1 VLLAAASCTSPLPL
15 HTNPSRKVFAFYE
28 GENLTCCPVL
38 FTMALAL
45 ADNAFKNKFTS
56 LAQIYDLVVDTSG
69 TDRIRLKWD
78 KEWAKRPVFRDVY
91 NTPKGIRISMSKPL
105 SYQKHRH
112 YFIRLGRTCGYRK
125 KLQFY
130 DLRRGSGKMLN
141 GRPHPARHPEQY

>member
-1 VLLAAASCTSPLPL
+1 MSATYRRPTTPFSDR
-15 HTNPSRKVFAFYE
+15 SRKVFAFYE
-28 GENLTCCPVL
+28 GENLVCCPVL

-45 ADNAFKNKFTS
+45 ADNAFASKFTS
-56 LAQIYDLVVDTSG
+56 IRQIYNLVVPPF

-78 KEWAKRPVFRDVY
+78 TEWAKRPVFRDVAP
-91 NTPKGIRISMSKPL
+91 NGAGISLTRAI

-130 DLRRGSGKMLN
+130 DLRRGSGKKLN
-141 GRPHPARHPEQY
+141 GRSRILSLYRIR